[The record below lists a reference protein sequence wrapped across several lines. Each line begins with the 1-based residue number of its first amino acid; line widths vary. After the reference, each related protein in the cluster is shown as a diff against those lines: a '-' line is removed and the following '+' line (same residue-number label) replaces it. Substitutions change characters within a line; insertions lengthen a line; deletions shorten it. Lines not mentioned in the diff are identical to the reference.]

1 MRISAVGT
9 FHQKYIIGKQIK
21 EMNPMYYVHQTDEK
35 CVQNLGLENMKQIG
49 DSGKMEMWTTG

>member
-1 MRISAVGT
+1 MGI

-35 CVQNLGLENMKQIG
+35 CIQNFGLENMKQIR
-49 DSGKMEMWTTG
+49 DFGKMEMWTTG